1 MTGRAEGS
9 DPMTD
14 DDEAVNGADDGR
26 DGLGRLGADWMSR
39 LVWGLVMA
47 AAAAAALLAGPIP
60 FYVLVV
66 VVTVLLSWEWARLVH
81 GGSADALMAVH
92 LGAAGLAAVLAALGW
107 PALGLLA
114 LLIGAI
120 LAMLLTLGRSS
131 GFAALGVLYAGLP
144 AVAIIWLRSDAM
156 LGLQAVLFL
165 IAVVVA
171 TDTAAFLAGRLIGG
185 RKLWPKVSP
194 NKTWAGLIGAVVA
207 SMLVG
212 AAFGFA
218 LPEASPFRLALI
230 GAGLA
235 VVAQAGDLAESAL
248 KRRFGAKD
256 SSSLIPGHGGV
267 MDRVDGLVAAAT
279 AVGLAAFI
287 VNVHSPAQA
296 LLIGP

>member
-1 MTGRAEGS
+1 MS
-9 DPMTD
+9 
-14 DDEAVNGADDGR
+14 DDEEAGNGADDGR
-26 DGLGRLGADWMSR
+26 DGLGRLGADWTTR

-47 AAAAAALLAGPIP
+47 AAAAALLFAGPIP
-60 FYVLVV
+60 FYGLVV
-66 VVTVLLSWEWARLVH
+66 VVTLLLSWEWTRLVH

-92 LGAAGLAAVLAALGW
+92 LGASGLAAILAAMGW

-144 AVAIIWLRSDAM
+144 AVAIIWLRSDAV
-156 LGLQAVLFL
+156 LGLPAVLFL

-185 RKLWPKVSP
+185 RKLWPRVSP
-194 NKTWAGLIGAVVA
+194 NKTWAGLLGAVAA
-207 SMLVG
+207 SVLVG
-212 AAFGFA
+212 AAFGLSLA
-218 LPEASPFRLALI
+218 AASPWRLALV

-256 SSSLIPGHGGV
+256 SSALIPGHGGV

-279 AVGLAAFI
+279 AVGLAAFV
-287 VNVHSPAQA
+287 VNVHSPAHA
-296 LLIGP
+296 LLVGS